1 MRRLKRKI
9 SIHFII
15 SLQVIS
21 SGYGQEVNEVG
32 NVALEQT
39 LIREKTASDLT
50 FLQIQKMKT
59 LDFLIRGG
67 KIFKVIYV
75 PKQQFLPAYT
85 DTQNLAAFFI
95 TTYTE
100 LETEEILITLHYNY
114 FQRYTQLHYICDV
127 RLVSK
132 FYKTPYLLVSR
143 LNTHTEG
150 RDLTGQP
157 QNAYSHFWHA
167 QLFQLF

>member
-1 MRRLKRKI
+1 
-9 SIHFII
+9 
-15 SLQVIS
+15 
-21 SGYGQEVNEVG
+21 
-32 NVALEQT
+32 
-39 LIREKTASDLT
+39 
-50 FLQIQKMKT
+50 MKT

-167 QLFQLF
+167 QLFQLFWRITICIHSFPHRYYYSNTANRNRIYQISDPKNKKTLYCNKSNSKWVL